1 MDGLDV
7 DFSKL
12 EINQANIIDS
22 KNDCL
27 DLSFGEYKLEK
38 INLSNCGDK
47 GLSVGEKSFVQLGDI
62 KVKNS
67 NFGIASKDSSITKI
81 NNAFLEN
88 LITCVAAYN
97 KKQEFYGGF
106 LKIKNINCKNYNEKV
121 TADAYSKIIIENE
134 L

>member
-1 MDGLDV
+1 MDGLDI

-12 EINQANIIDS
+12 EIKRANIKDS

-27 DLSFGEYKLEK
+27 DLSFGEYKLGE

-47 GLSVGEKSFVQLGDI
+47 GLSVGEKSLVQLNNI
-62 KVKNS
+62 KIKNS
-67 NFGIASKDSSITKI
+67 NIGIASKDSSITKL

-88 LITCVAAYN
+88 LTTCVTAYN

-106 LKIKNINCKNYNEKV
+106 LKIKNVDCKNYNEK
-121 TADAYSKIIIENE
+121 TKIDNYSKIVLENE